1 MAFESRKNP
10 ITERIAA
17 YLDQAPAMP
26 LSQEVAAK
34 AQHHILDSI
43 AAMVSGAA
51 LEPGRIA
58 VSYARKYGGAPAAVV
73 AGSALRTD
81 IVTAALANGMC
92 AHADE
97 TDDFHVASITHPGSA
112 VVPAA
117 LVLAEAQNAPGARFL
132 RAVVAGYELCCRM
145 VMAIDAERTFAEGRA
160 THGLGGLFGAAAAA
174 SVVLG
179 LRAEQVPHLLS
190 YAAQQASGLVCWRRD
205 LHHVEKAFD
214 FSGAAARNGVQTA
227 TMIAHGMTGVPDA
240 LEGPLGF
247 FAVFGRGVDPTPA
260 WRDFGERPIILDAC
274 IKKWCVG
281 SPNQA
286 PLDAL
291 EAIGKEERLEPAA
304 IEAIT
309 VRLPSNVIG
318 IVDHGPMAN
327 VNCQHLLALHIV
339 DGGLTF
345 RSSHDQERMSDPAV
359 LALRERI
366 RLEPDEALAVAHPPR
381 QGIVEI
387 RLRDGRL
394 LRHHAKVVRG
404 TPQNPMTEDE
414 VAAKALDLMRPVLG
428 YERSRRVADT
438 VLRLESLGN
447 TAELARMLAT
457 SKE

>member
-17 YLDQAPAMP
+17 YLAEAPVMALTQA
-26 LSQEVAAK
+26 VADK
-34 AQHHILDSI
+34 AQHHILDSV

-51 LEPGRIA
+51 LEPGRLAI
-58 VSYARKYGGAPAAVV
+58 SYARKYGGAPAAVV

-81 IVTAALANGMC
+81 VVTAALANGMC

-117 LVLAEAQNAPGARFL
+117 LVLAEVQNASGARFL
-132 RAVVAGYELCCRM
+132 RATVAGYDLCCRM
-145 VMAIDAERTFAEGRA
+145 VMAVEAERTFAEGRA

-174 SVVLG
+174 AVVLG
-179 LRAEQVPHLLS
+179 LKAEQIPHLLS
-190 YAAQQASGLVCWRRD
+190 YTAQQASGLVCWRRD
-205 LHHVEKAFD
+205 LRHVEKAFD

-247 FAVFGRGVDPTPA
+247 FAVFGRGADPTPA
-260 WRDFGERPIILDAC
+260 WRDLGERPIILDAC

-291 EAIGKEERLEPAA
+291 EAISKEERLEPEA

-318 IVDHGPMAN
+318 IVDSGPMAN

-359 LALRERI
+359 LALRQRI
-366 RLEPDEALAVAHPPR
+366 RLEPDESLATAQPPR

-387 RLRDGRL
+387 RLRDGRM

-404 TPQNPMTEDE
+404 TPHNPMTEDE

-428 YERSRRVADT
+428 YERSRRVVDT
-438 VLRLESLGN
+438 VLRLEGLSN
-447 TAELARMLAT
+447 TADLARMLAT
-457 SKE
+457 SRE